1 MDYKDLLS
9 TLRYMAA
16 TPPAVLGEQ
25 LRKELEDTYAKEKVP
40 PSSKDSQLASGARRD
55 YQSSKYSGNPSMEKE
70 LGVIMTPEVVE
81 ELEAKRQELIQK
93 RADLE
98 RKRRMDEYDRKV
110 QARGLRVKDT
120 LEKIGLGK

>member
-9 TLRYMAA
+9 TLRYIGA

-25 LRKELEDTYAKEKVP
+25 LVKEIKSYK
-40 PSSKDSQLASGARRD
+40 PSSTNSVSDKTKEAT
-55 YQSSKYSGNPSMEKE
+55 MEQKVSP
-70 LGVIMTPEVVE
+70 GVAMTPEVVK
-81 ELEAKRQELIQK
+81 ELEAKKQELIQK

-98 RKRRMDEYDRKV
+98 RKRRMDEYDKRAE
-110 QARGLRVKDT
+110 ARGLRVQDT

>member
-9 TLRYMAA
+9 TLRYIAA

-25 LRKELEDTYAKEKVP
+25 LKEELKNTYTEENV
-40 PSSKDSQLASGARRD
+40 PSSAKSQLASGARRD